1 MAKRKSNVTTDLM
14 PAKVDKRI
22 AVGDATRKK
31 ILACAVAIAG
41 STGFASL
48 TIGTLAQA
56 SGLSKS
62 SLFTHFAT
70 RKDLVIATLDAAYDE
85 FDREVLDVCRA
96 SPPTLMMRV
105 FLRRYFEYLNN
116 RPKSHACIIT
126 SSAFEFDADDDSVR
140 ERVVQLIER
149 RRAVMRELLHA
160 AREAGV
166 IGGTKA
172 ELEQQLFDYES
183 LMVGF
188 VYRYQL
194 EPTEQIFE
202 RLVAGVRRLFANPA
216 VAQARMKGASRRKVR
231 ASR

>member
-1 MAKRKSNVTTDLM
+1 MAKTKANATTDLT

-31 ILACAVAIAG
+31 ILARAVAIAG

-70 RKDLVIATLDAAYDE
+70 RKDLVIATLDAAYEE
-85 FDREVLDVCRA
+85 FDREVLDACRA
-96 SPPTLMMRV
+96 SPPSLMMRV

-126 SSAFEFDADDDSVR
+126 SSAFEFDADDEGVR

-149 RRAVMRELLHA
+149 RRAVMRDLLHA
-160 AREAGV
+160 ARDANV
-166 IGGTKA
+166 ISGTNA

-194 EPTEQIFE
+194 EPTEEVFA
-202 RLVAGVRRLFANPA
+202 RLVAGVRRLFASPSM
-216 VAQARMKGASRRKVR
+216 AQARGKTASRRKVR
-231 ASR
+231 AAR